1 MTRNTSQKQPLL
13 QRQSSQ
19 DSYGSVDKT
28 PTSPPSSVDEG
39 EIAVGDAEPSRSVE
53 DDVLP
58 ETSPIGRT
66 LSWQSAYILVISR
79 VVGSGIFATPG
90 TIVQSVGSPGL
101 SLLLWVV
108 GAAIAAC
115 GLAVSLEYGCMLPRS
130 GGDKVFIEFTYRRPR
145 LLASTLFAL
154 YAVLLG
160 FTASNCIIFAQYT
173 LFAFGI
179 NKDDDFWSKTL
190 AVGLLTAVTIIH
202 GVFPKTG
209 IRIQNFLGWI
219 KIAIILFM
227 ILSGFYV
234 VIFRPNIDAVPQ
246 GQLAWEHLWDDSSW
260 NWGVVATSLFKVFY
274 SYAGLDN
281 VTNVMNEV
289 KNPVRTLR
297 SVALT
302 ALATAC
308 GMYLLIN
315 VAYFLVVPIDDIRG
329 SGELVAALFFE
340 KLFGESF
347 GRIVLPM
354 AVASSAIGNVLVVA
368 FAMARI
374 KQEIARQGFLPY
386 SSLLSSSRPFNSPLG
401 GFLIH
406 YIPSFL
412 VMVLPTGD
420 IYSLVLEIDGYAGQM
435 IALAVAIGLVK
446 LRVERPDLKRPFR
459 AWLPAV
465 FLRVALSC
473 ALLAAPFFRPPG
485 ETATYAV
492 VGLTIF
498 ALGVVYWYMW
508 TIAIPRWRGTTLEEE
523 THVLEDGTTITKL
536 RYQ

>member
-1 MTRNTSQKQPLL
+1 MTRNAPQKQPLL
-13 QRQSSQ
+13 QWPSSQ
-19 DSYGSVDKT
+19 ASYGSLDKT
-28 PTSPPSSVDEG
+28 VPTTSPPSSVDEG
-39 EIAVGDAEPSRSVE
+39 EIAVGAVEPTRSLE

-90 TIVQSVGSPGL
+90 AIVQSVGSPGL

-108 GAAIAAC
+108 GAAVAAC

-130 GGDKVFIEFTYRRPR
+130 GGDKVFLEFTYRRPR
-145 LLASTLFAL
+145 LLASTLFAI
-154 YAVLLG
+154 YALFLG
-160 FTASNCIIFAQYT
+160 FTASNCIIFAQYA
-173 LFAFGI
+173 LFAFGVVDE
-179 NKDDDFWSKTL
+179 DDGFWSKTL
-190 AVGLLTAVTIIH
+190 AVGLLTAVSITH

-234 VIFRPNIDAVPQ
+234 VLFRPSIDAAPE
-246 GQLAWEHLWDDSSW
+246 GRLAWEHLWDDSSW
-260 NWGVVATSLFKVFY
+260 NWGVIATSLFKVFY

-315 VAYFLVVPIDDIRG
+315 VAYFLVVPVDDIRG

-340 KLFGESF
+340 RLFGEGF
-347 GRIVLPM
+347 GRKVLPL

-368 FAMARI
+368 FAM
-374 KQEIARQGFLPY
+374 
-386 SSLLSSSRPFNSPLG
+386 
-401 GFLIH
+401 
-406 YIPSFL
+406 
-412 VMVLPTGD
+412 VL
-420 IYSLVLEIDGYAGQM
+420 
-435 IALAVAIGLVK
+435 
-446 LRVERPDLKRPFR
+446 
-459 AWLPAV
+459 
-465 FLRVALSC
+465 
-473 ALLAAPFFRPPG
+473 
-485 ETATYAV
+485 
-492 VGLTIF
+492 
-498 ALGVVYWYMW
+498 
-508 TIAIPRWRGTTLEEE
+508 
-523 THVLEDGTTITKL
+523 
-536 RYQ
+536 